1 MQPGCLAA
9 REAQSA
15 SKEATSLRP
24 VGRTW
29 ANKGREYAMAEVSYF
44 YVYKD
49 VAGQWRW
56 RFTAKNGKIIAVS
69 SESYINLSDCEHS
82 VVLMRQESQFSPV
95 IGDEH
100 FDRLRK

>member
-1 MQPGCLAA
+1 M
-9 REAQSA
+9 QSA
-15 SKEATSLRP
+15 SREADQSKAGGPYIGER
-24 VGRTW
+24 
-29 ANKGREYAMAEVSYF
+29 KGKYPMAEVSYF
-44 YVYKD
+44 YIYKD

-82 VVLMRQESQFSPV
+82 VVLMKQESQFAPV

>member
-1 MQPGCLAA
+1 
-9 REAQSA
+9 
-15 SKEATSLRP
+15 
-24 VGRTW
+24 
-29 ANKGREYAMAEVSYF
+29 MAEVSYF

-56 RFTAKNGKIIAVS
+56 RFTAKNGRIIAVS

-82 VVLMRQESQFSPV
+82 VMLLKLESQFAPV